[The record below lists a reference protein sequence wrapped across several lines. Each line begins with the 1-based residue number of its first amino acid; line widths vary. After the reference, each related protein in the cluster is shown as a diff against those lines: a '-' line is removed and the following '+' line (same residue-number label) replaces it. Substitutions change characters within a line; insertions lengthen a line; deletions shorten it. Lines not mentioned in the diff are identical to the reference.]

1 MSERCHMD
9 DIEVRDFKRFYTLVE
24 TLKIHGQI
32 EYGTDE
38 IDVDSLVAFLKSNR
52 TGARFFSCNEMEM
65 EERIMNDII
74 AGAPVWTFF
83 KLPKWTKNIM
93 TREWEKTL
101 AEEKAKEERAFQEAV
116 KKYKCLQQCRYYE
129 CGESSFGTF
138 IRCSCYE
145 CKCSGDDFKYKAR
158 CSHYQKDERKTDR
171 PMYIGN

>member
-1 MSERCHMD
+1 MD
-9 DIEVRDFKRFYTLVE
+9 ETEVRDFKRFYTLVE

-38 IDVDSLVAFLKSNR
+38 IDIDSLVSFLKSDR
-52 TGARFFSCNEMEM
+52 TGARFFSCDEKEM
-65 EERIMNDII
+65 EERIMEDII
-74 AGAPVWTFF
+74 GGAPVWTFF
-83 KLPKWTKNIM
+83 KLSKWAKKIM
-93 TREWEKTL
+93 TREWKKSL
-101 AEEKAKEERAFQEAV
+101 AEEKKEYEKALCEAI

-145 CKCSGDDFKYKAR
+145 CRCAGDDFEYKSKCR
-158 CSHYQKDERKTDR
+158 YYQKDESKPER